1 MMATIKKLMKSFLGT
16 IVLLVIIV
24 GMAAW
29 GIEDIFRGNLGGS
42 MVEAGSRTLSA
53 ETLDRRVENV
63 LRNLNDTSEKPLNK
77 NEAVDQGI
85 VDQVFA
91 IEVSKVAHLGYANQI
106 GAIPPD
112 EKIIEQLEGNS
123 SFANP
128 LTGEFDLNTYT
139 QVLNQN
145 RLSPGIYE
153 EQIKDDI
160 SLEYIRSAATSAVT
174 SPELLTALQA
184 SYFGETR
191 ELSYF
196 MLAEDET
203 ITRPAPTEEELTAFY
218 DENKGVFKRP
228 ERRAVDLLKL
238 SNQDFISQVVVT
250 DDEIQKIYDATK
262 AQRFSAPDTRT
273 IETLT
278 FTDRE
283 VARTAFGF
291 LAGGRSADSITTVIS
306 SSTQTGARETFSNE
320 LAAEALFG
328 QGRNVGALFGPV
340 ENVDGNWDI
349 QQVTDIQSGEVY
361 PLESVSEDIREELSR
376 ERAEVLFFEGLTS
389 LDNAIGAGFSLDE
402 IASEL
407 GVMVMSFE
415 PVDGNGYTAK
425 GIPMTGLIQAQDA
438 FQSAFE
444 YGQGELGDR
453 FDSDEAIYI
462 AATRNIIPEITP
474 ELADIRE
481 EVTSYYLDVTT
492 GDALRNRADEIES
505 QVTSGSLTLS
515 AAAESADAVL
525 ENLTPPISR
534 LTAEQSGLP
543 NSALAGVFAAKEG
556 DILMFPTR
564 RGEQILML
572 QLDRINRPTTDT
584 LGELETAAAA
594 SIAQSLEQDLQAAIE
609 SEIRTVMDLKTNNTA
624 FSAYKTSIM
633 TEQ

>member
-218 DENKGVFKRP
+218 DENKDVFKRP

-306 SSTQTGARETFSNE
+306 SSTQTGARETLSNE

-328 QGRNVGALFGPV
+328 PGRNVGALFGPV
-340 ENVDGNWDI
+340 ENADGNWDI

-361 PLESVSEDIREELSR
+361 PLESVSDDIREELSR

-462 AATRNIIPEITP
+462 AATRKIIPEITP
-474 ELADIRE
+474 ELTDIRE

-515 AAAESADAVL
+515 AAAGSADAVL
-525 ENLTPPISR
+525 ENLAPPISR

-543 NSALAGVFAAKEG
+543 SSALAGVFAAKEG

-564 RGEQILML
+564 RGDQILML

-609 SEIRTVMDLKTNNTA
+609 SEIRTVMDLKTNNAA

>member
-42 MVEAGSRTLSA
+42 MVEAGSRSLSA
-53 ETLDRRVENV
+53 DALDRRVENV

-91 IEVSKVAHLGYANQI
+91 IEISKVAHLGYANQI

-145 RLSPGIYE
+145 RLSPSIYE
-153 EQIKDDI
+153 EQLKDDI
-160 SLEYIRSAATSAVT
+160 SLGYIRSAATSAIT
-174 SPELLTALQA
+174 SPELLTTLQA

-203 ITRPAPTEEELTAFY
+203 VARPAPTEEELTAFY
-218 DENKGVFKRP
+218 DENKDIFKQP
-228 ERRAVDLLKL
+228 ERRAIDLLKL
-238 SNQDFISQVVVT
+238 SNRDFISQVVVT
-250 DDEIQKIYDATK
+250 DDEVQKIYDATK

-306 SSTQTGARETFSNE
+306 SSTQTGERDILSNE

-328 QGRNVGALFGPV
+328 QGRNVGALFGPI
-340 ENVDGNWDI
+340 ENADGNWDI

-361 PLESVSEDIREELSR
+361 PLESVSDVIRDELSR

-415 PVDGNGYTAK
+415 PVDANGFTAN
-425 GIPMTGLIQAQDA
+425 GTSMTGLLQAQDA

-453 FDSDEAIYI
+453 YDSDEAIYL
-462 AATRNIIPEITP
+462 AVTRNITPEITP
-474 ELADIRE
+474 LLADIRE
-481 EVTSYYLDVTT
+481 EVMAYYINRTS
-492 GDALRNRADEIES
+492 GEALRERAEEIEA
-505 QVTSGSLTLS
+505 QVLSGAVTF
-515 AAAESADAVL
+515 AESAENANAVI
-525 ENLTPPISR
+525 ESLTPPISR

-543 NSALAGVFAAKEG
+543 SNALAGIFAAQEG

-564 RGEQILML
+564 LGDQILML
-572 QLDRINRPTTDT
+572 QMNRINRPATDS
-584 LGELETAAAA
+584 LGEFETAAAA
-594 SIAQSLEQDLQAAIE
+594 SIVQSLEQDVQAAIE
-609 SEIRTVMDLKTNNTA
+609 SEIRTRMDLRTNDSA
-624 FSAYKTSIM
+624 FAAYKTSIM

>member
-1 MMATIKKLMKSFLGT
+1 
-16 IVLLVIIV
+16 
-24 GMAAW
+24 
-29 GIEDIFRGNLGGS
+29 
-42 MVEAGSRTLSA
+42 
-53 ETLDRRVENV
+53 
-63 LRNLNDTSEKPLNK
+63 
-77 NEAVDQGI
+77 
-85 VDQVFA
+85 
-91 IEVSKVAHLGYANQI
+91 
-106 GAIPPD
+106 
-112 EKIIEQLEGNS
+112 
-123 SFANP
+123 
-128 LTGEFDLNTYT
+128 
-139 QVLNQN
+139 
-145 RLSPGIYE
+145 
-153 EQIKDDI
+153 
-160 SLEYIRSAATSAVT
+160 
-174 SPELLTALQA
+174 
-184 SYFGETR
+184 
-191 ELSYF
+191 
-196 MLAEDET
+196 
-203 ITRPAPTEEELTAFY
+203 
-218 DENKGVFKRP
+218 
-228 ERRAVDLLKL
+228 
-238 SNQDFISQVVVT
+238 
-250 DDEIQKIYDATK
+250 
-262 AQRFSAPDTRT
+262 
-273 IETLT
+273 
-278 FTDRE
+278 
-283 VARTAFGF
+283 
-291 LAGGRSADSITTVIS
+291 
-306 SSTQTGARETFSNE
+306 
-320 LAAEALFG
+320 
-328 QGRNVGALFGPV
+328 
-340 ENVDGNWDI
+340 
-349 QQVTDIQSGEVY
+349 
-361 PLESVSEDIREELSR
+361 
-376 ERAEVLFFEGLTS
+376 
-389 LDNAIGAGFSLDE
+389 
-402 IASEL
+402 
-407 GVMVMSFE
+407 MSFE

>member
-1 MMATIKKLMKSFLGT
+1 MATIKKLMKSFLGT

>member
-16 IVLLVIIV
+16 VVLLVIIV

-53 ETLDRRVENV
+53 DALDRRVENV
-63 LRNLNDTSEKPLNK
+63 LRNLNDTSDKPLNK
-77 NEAVDQGI
+77 NEAVEQGI

-91 IEVSKVAHLGYANQI
+91 IEVSKIAHLGYAKQI

-112 EKIIEQLEGNS
+112 EKIIEQVESNS

-128 LTGEFDLNTYT
+128 LTGEFDLNTYS

-145 RLSPGIYE
+145 RLAPSIYE
-153 EQIKDDI
+153 EQLKDDI
-160 SLEYIRSAATSAVT
+160 SLEYIRSAATAAIS
-174 SPELLTALQA
+174 SPDLLTTLQA

-196 MLAEDET
+196 MLAEDKT
-203 ITRPAPTEEELTAFY
+203 VSRPAPTDEELTAFY
-218 DENKGVFKRP
+218 DENKDIFKQP

-238 SNQDFISQVVVT
+238 SNQDFISQVIVT
-250 DDEIQKIYDATK
+250 DEEVQKIYDATK
-262 AQRFSAPDTRT
+262 VQRFSAPDTRT
-273 IETLT
+273 IITLT
-278 FTDRE
+278 FTDRD
-283 VARTAFGF
+283 VARTAFGL
-291 LAGGRSADSITTVIS
+291 LAGGRSADSITSVIS
-306 SSTQTGARETFSNE
+306 KSNQTGTREVVSNE
-320 LAAEALFG
+320 LAAEALYG
-328 QGRNVGALFGPV
+328 QGRSVGALFGPV
-340 ENVDGNWDI
+340 ENADGNWDI
-349 QQVTDIQSGEVY
+349 QQVADIQSGEVFS
-361 PLESVSEDIREELSR
+361 LESVSDVIRDELSR

-389 LDNAIGAGFSLDE
+389 LDNAIGAGFSLNE

-415 PVDGNGYTAK
+415 PVDANGFTTK
-425 GIPMTGLIQAQDA
+425 GIPMTGLLQAQDA

-462 AATRNIIPEITP
+462 AATRNIIPEKTP

-481 EVTSYYLDVTT
+481 EVVAYYLNKTS
-492 GDALRNRADEIES
+492 GEALRSRADDIEAK
-505 QVTSGSLTLS
+505 VTSGALTFS

-525 ENLTPPISR
+525 ESLDPPISR

-556 DILMFPTR
+556 DILMYPTR
-564 RGEQILML
+564 LGDQILVL
-572 QLDRINRPTTDT
+572 QMDRINRPATDT
-584 LGELETAAAA
+584 LGEFETAAAA

-609 SEIRTVMDLKTNNTA
+609 SEIRTAMDLKTNDAA
-624 FSAYKTSIM
+624 FAAYKTSIM